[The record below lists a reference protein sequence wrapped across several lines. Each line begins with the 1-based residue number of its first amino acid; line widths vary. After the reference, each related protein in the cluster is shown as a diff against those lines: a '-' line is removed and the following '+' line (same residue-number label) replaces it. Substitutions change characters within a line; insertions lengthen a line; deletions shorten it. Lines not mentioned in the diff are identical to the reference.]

1 MEPPLEPPLSAIQA
15 AGFLLAGAA
24 VIGNDALQTLGT
36 FLAAN
41 RGRIPRPMQALFL
54 CALLCAVLLLG
65 WGRSGGEPSWGR
77 LDTFPLPERLF
88 WVDLLPPLAMLA
100 LTRLGAPV
108 STTFLVLTAFTPAN
122 LPALLRQSLLGYG
135 GALLSGALVYGL
147 VAWLQQ
153 RRGGERGGDQVEAQG
168 RAHLEALPMEGQQ
181 EWPWLALQW
190 LATGWLWSQ
199 WLIQDLA
206 NVYVYLPRQLAAP
219 QMGLSLAALCGAV
232 CLLLASG
239 GGPIQ
244 QRLTS
249 KSHVDAPRAATLI
262 ATLYALILT
271 GFSAVSRGP
280 LSTTWVFLGLLA
292 GREMALQLSLR
303 ERSVAAVAGVLGGDI
318 ARAALGL
325 AVSVAVALVMP
336 ALRLAWGLG

>member
-1 MEPPLEPPLSAIQA
+1 MEPLLEPPLSAIQA

-41 RGRIPRPMQALFL
+41 RGRIPRPLQALFL

-88 WVDLLPPLAMLA
+88 WVDLLPPLAVLA

-135 GALLSGALVYGL
+135 GALLSGGLVYGL
-147 VAWLQQ
+147 VAWVQQ
-153 RRGGERGGDQVEAQG
+153 RQGGERGGDQVEAQG
-168 RAHLEALPMEGQQ
+168 RPHLEALPMEGQQ

-262 ATLYALILT
+262 AALYALILT

>member
-24 VIGNDALQTLGT
+24 VISNDALQTLGT

-41 RGRIPRPMQALFL
+41 RGRIPRPLQALFL

-88 WVDLLPPLAMLA
+88 WVDLLPPLAVLA

-135 GALLSGALVYGL
+135 GALLSGGLVYGL

-168 RAHLEALPMEGQQ
+168 RPHLEALPMEGQQ

-262 ATLYALILT
+262 AALYALILT

>member
-41 RGRIPRPMQALFL
+41 RGRIPRPLQALFL

-88 WVDLLPPLAMLA
+88 WVDLLPPLAVLA

-135 GALLSGALVYGL
+135 GALLSGGLVYGL
-147 VAWLQQ
+147 VAWVQQ
-153 RRGGERGGDQVEAQG
+153 RQGGERGGDQVEAQG
-168 RAHLEALPMEGQQ
+168 RPHLEALPMKGQQ

-336 ALRLAWGLG
+336 ALRLAWGLD

>member
-1 MEPPLEPPLSAIQA
+1 M
-15 AGFLLAGAA
+15 
-24 VIGNDALQTLGT
+24 
-36 FLAAN
+36 
-41 RGRIPRPMQALFL
+41 
-54 CALLCAVLLLG
+54 
-65 WGRSGGEPSWGR
+65 
-77 LDTFPLPERLF
+77 
-88 WVDLLPPLAMLA
+88 DLLTPLAVLA

-147 VAWLQQ
+147 VAWPLKH
-153 RRGGERGGDQVEAQG
+153 RGGAQGGNQIEAQAMPHSEEG
-168 RAHLEALPMEGQQ
+168 LPLEERQQ
-181 EWPWLALQW
+181 AWPWLALQW

-219 QMGLSLAALCGAV
+219 QMGLPLAALCGAV
-232 CLLLASG
+232 CLLLATG

-244 QRLTS
+244 QRLAS

-271 GFSAVSRGP
+271 GFSAMSRGP

-303 ERSVAAVAGVLGGDI
+303 ERSVAAVAGGLGGDI

-325 AVSVAVALVMP
+325 A
-336 ALRLAWGLG
+336 

>member
-1 MEPPLEPPLSAIQA
+1 
-15 AGFLLAGAA
+15 LAGAA

-41 RGRIPRPMQALFL
+41 RGRIPRPLQALYL
-54 CALLCAVLLLG
+54 CGLLCAVLLLG

-88 WVDLLPPLAMLA
+88 WVDLLPPLAVLA

-168 RAHLEALPMEGQQ
+168 RPHLEALPMEGQQ

-262 ATLYALILT
+262 AALYALILT

-336 ALRLAWGLG
+336 ALRLVWGLD